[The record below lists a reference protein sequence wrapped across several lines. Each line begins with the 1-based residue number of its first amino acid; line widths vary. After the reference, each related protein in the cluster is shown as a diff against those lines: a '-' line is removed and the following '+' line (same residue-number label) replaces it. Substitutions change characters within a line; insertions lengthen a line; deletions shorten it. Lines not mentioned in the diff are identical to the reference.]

1 MKNSSVNTLPFTF
14 DFEVVAKALSRS
26 KIFVIVFDEF
36 GRIVRCTDNTPVKLK
51 GKEILL
57 DAFENFGEIIK
68 KTIEKG
74 FCEEI
79 LECKRTKEKIR
90 AIVFKGQ
97 AYLWMIGEVI
107 TEKLLVDEIIS
118 ERLET
123 LSTYLEFAPVF
134 FVVLDENGIISYI
147 NNWTLEKTGY
157 KFAEVIGKNWFEIF
171 IPADIRKTLLE
182 VFADIMDGKVELRQT
197 YENEILAKDGSTITV
212 LWENKLLTKGGKPYG
227 TISVGVDVT
236 DQKVKDFEEQVLLEI
251 LDASSDAN
259 YHASISK
266 ISRILSK
273 TCNAR
278 KVIGTIRTPEEA
290 KNIELLNMD
299 NTDRTEY
306 YKFEKST
313 DEKTITL
320 EMHCGTLPSY
330 ATYNCLQNVA
340 NVLINFL
347 DRIYYIQKLEEASF
361 RDPLTNLFNRR
372 YFIMMLQS
380 EIRRIKRYGGN
391 ASIVMIDLDGLKQIN
406 DTLGHDMGD
415 LAIKTLARA
424 MLENTRNSDICARF
438 GGDEFAILL
447 PNTTIQNAQLTIQ
460 RLMNYLDN
468 LDIKEFKVSMSAGI
482 TKILPEDDTEGISV
496 LKRADELL
504 YKAKKSGKH
513 AIVADIV

>member
-1 MKNSSVNTLPFTF
+1 
-14 DFEVVAKALSRS
+14 
-26 KIFVIVFDEF
+26 
-36 GRIVRCTDNTPVKLK
+36 
-51 GKEILL
+51 
-57 DAFENFGEIIK
+57 
-68 KTIEKG
+68 
-74 FCEEI
+74 
-79 LECKRTKEKIR
+79 
-90 AIVFKGQ
+90 
-97 AYLWMIGEVI
+97 
-107 TEKLLVDEIIS
+107 
-118 ERLET
+118 
-123 LSTYLEFAPVF
+123 
-134 FVVLDENGIISYI
+134 
-147 NNWTLEKTGY
+147 
-157 KFAEVIGKNWFEIF
+157 
-171 IPADIRKTLLE
+171 
-182 VFADIMDGKVELRQT
+182 
-197 YENEILAKDGSTITV
+197 
-212 LWENKLLTKGGKPYG
+212 
-227 TISVGVDVT
+227 
-236 DQKVKDFEEQVLLEI
+236 
-251 LDASSDAN
+251 
-259 YHASISK
+259 
-266 ISRILSK
+266 
-273 TCNAR
+273 
-278 KVIGTIRTPEEA
+278 
-290 KNIELLNMD
+290 MD

-504 YKAKKSGKH
+504 YKAKKKRKACYCG
-513 AIVADIV
+513 